1 MRVPFRV
8 LPDIVICRLLDDSH
22 HERCEGDITLW
33 FCFAFSWWFMML
45 NIFPCACWASFYLIW
60 KDVYSDFLPIFFYW
74 TFSCCCCLYICDL
87 YIFWMLTPCWKY
99 DLQISSSFCWLFPFQ
114 FRSLWINAV
123 PFIFFCFC
131 FPCLWNQE
139 QKTSLRLVS
148 RSLVLDFCR
157 GFIVS
162 SMSFKL

>member
-1 MRVPFRV
+1 MGF
-8 LPDIVICRLLDDSH
+8 ICISLMINDVEQLFMYLLDLCISSL
-22 HERCEGDITLW
+22 EK
-33 FCFAFSWWFMML
+33 
-45 NIFPCACWASFYLIW
+45 YLC
-60 KDVYSDFLPIFFYW
+60 KVLCPFLPIIDLFFMFMLSLW
-74 TFSCCCCLYICDL
+74 VL